1 MTNKAAAYSYNNKNN
16 SLSSALWDSQPVVFP
31 GHCVSIRPNL
41 PRTDAAAGGK
51 DEAGEDESWH
61 LHSA

>member
-1 MTNKAAAYSYNNKNN
+1 M
-16 SLSSALWDSQPVVFP
+16 VFP

-51 DEAGEDESWH
+51 DEAGEDES
-61 LHSA
+61 